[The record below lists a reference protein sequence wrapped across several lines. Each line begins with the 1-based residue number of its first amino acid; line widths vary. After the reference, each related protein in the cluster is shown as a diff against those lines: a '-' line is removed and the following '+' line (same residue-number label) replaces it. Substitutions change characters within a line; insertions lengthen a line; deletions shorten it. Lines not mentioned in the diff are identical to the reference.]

1 MDRFIKVSIVV
12 PNYNN
17 AHYLRECLDSLV
29 HQTLEDI
36 EIIVVNDGSTDESL
50 SIMREYEKNDDRVV
64 IIDKP
69 NSGYGHT
76 MNTGIRAAR
85 GEYIGILEADDY
97 VLVDMYESLYRKASE
112 NDLDFVKADFYRFYN
127 EDGKY
132 ELFYNELTYGK
143 KDYYN
148 RVLTPREDTA
158 TFRFVMNTW
167 SGIYKKSF
175 LEENNIWHNETPGAS
190 FQDNG
195 FWFKTFALAD
205 RAMFVNVPYYMNR
218 RDNPNS
224 SIHDKG
230 KVFAVSREYE
240 MIGNFLNDNPEL
252 KEKLVKTYWLKKYH
266 NYLFTY
272 NRIAEEHKK
281 MFLEHFRNE
290 YLEAQQNGELDSSV
304 FNDGEWENVSMIMN
318 NPDDFYEKE
327 KNKGYV
333 LGNVNSVNHED
344 GNPVVSVILPVFNV
358 EKYLRQ
364 CLDSIFRQTL
374 TNIEIICVDDG
385 STDGS
390 MKILEEYAAKDDRF
404 IILKQE
410 NSGAGVARNK
420 GLDIARG
427 DYLSFLDSDDF
438 FEPDLLKNT
447 VNQCEKHKADI
458 CIYKVDT
465 YHDVKDEFQP
475 ADYAFR
481 EQYLPKKVAFSYKSM
496 PNHIFSSFQNWAWN
510 KLFRRS
516 FVEENN
522 IRFQEIWRTNDLF
535 FTCTALVK
543 AKCICTYK
551 GVLAHYRIGMTTN
564 CQATNDKSPLD
575 FYNAFYALKKELV
588 RINVYKDVECS
599 FVNWA
604 LSGCVYN
611 LDSVRDVNKYEIIYD
626 KLVNG
631 GFAELGI
638 TAHSESYFYFKDRY
652 RSYQK
657 LMNTPMHVCIF
668 EKFLQ
673 ADKKVKELEQF
684 SAVSPLSSEQI
695 DKWKKLYLD
704 EQVKVQNLTF
714 ENTELHMAAK
724 ELQKKIEEKTRAE
737 QGDYLKKYY
746 SEEKRAGNPKISV
759 IIPIYNKD
767 EFLVEC
773 LDSIANQTLKD
784 IEIICVND
792 GSFDDSLPVL
802 VDYHNKDNRIVIIN
816 QENLGVSTARNN
828 GIKCARGEYIA
839 FADPDDWYPDDDIL
853 ETLYNTAEEN
863 NADICGGSFSIS
875 HFGALTLEFSGDMEG
890 YTFKQSGWINYSDYQ
905 FDYGFHRFLYKRS
918 VIEENNLVFP
928 QYKRFQDPPFLVKAM
943 QTVEKFYAVD
953 KIVYRFRDGHQ
964 MINWDVEKV
973 SGLLMGLTD
982 NLKISSENRYA
993 KLHLST
999 VRRLSEEYAQIIT
1012 DVICSGHSE
1021 LILLLSKACEAI
1033 DIGLIRTVIPDVN
1046 DGYAYE
1052 ILNALLEK
1060 IKNSSAKAVPAENKK
1075 SDKKL
1080 PAQTEQKPSLPV
1092 VSSKNNDAELQRTKS
1107 MLKHR
1112 SEELKKARNE
1122 LEQYQ
1127 FWLDSIRGS
1136 FSYRAGLFVTWIPR
1150 KLRELFHKGK

>member
-1 MDRFIKVSIVV
+1 MEERFIKVSVVV
-12 PNYNN
+12 PDYNN

-29 HQTLEDI
+29 HQTLRDI

-50 SIMREYEKNDDRVV
+50 SIMREYEKNDSRIV

-69 NSGYGHT
+69 NSGYGNT
-76 MNTGIRAAR
+76 MNVGIKAAR
-85 GEYIGILEADDY
+85 GEYIGIVEADDY
-97 VLVDMYESLYRKASE
+97 VLVDMYESLYRKAVE

-148 RVLTPREDTA
+148 RVLTPRDDTA

-175 LEENNIWHNETPGAS
+175 LEEKNIWHNETPGAS

-195 FWFKTFALAD
+195 FWFRTFALAD
-205 RAMFVNVPYYMNR
+205 RAMFVNIPYYMNR

-240 MIGNFLNDNPEL
+240 SIGKFLDDNPQL
-252 KEKLVKTYWLKKYH
+252 RQKLITTYWLKKYH

-290 YLEAQQNGELDSSV
+290 YLEADRNGELDRTV

-318 NPDDFYEKE
+318 DPEAFYEKE

-333 LGNVNSVNHED
+333 LGNINSVDHESD
-344 GNPVVSVILPVFNV
+344 TPVVSVILPVYNV

-364 CLDSIFRQTL
+364 CLDSIFRQTV

-390 MKILEEYAAKDDRF
+390 LKILEEYAAKDDRF
-404 IILKQE
+404 IILRQE
-410 NSGAGVARNK
+410 NSGAGAARNK
-420 GLDIARG
+420 GLDIAKG
-427 DYLSFLDSDDF
+427 KYLSFLDSDDF
-438 FEPDLLKNT
+438 FEPDLLKNA
-447 VNQCEKHKADI
+447 VSQCEKHKADI
-458 CIYKVDT
+458 CVYKVDT
-465 YHDVKDEFQP
+465 YHDVKEEFQP

-481 EQYLPKKVAFSYKSM
+481 EAYLPDKVAFSYKSM
-496 PNHIFSSFQNWAWN
+496 PNHIFSAFQNWAWN
-510 KLFRRS
+510 KLFRSS
-516 FVEENN
+516 FIKENN

-551 GVLAHYRIGMTTN
+551 GILAHYRIGMTTN

-575 FYNAFYALKKELV
+575 FYNAFLALKKELI

-599 FVNWA
+599 FVNWS
-604 LSGCVYN
+604 LSGCIYN

-638 TAHSESYFYFKDRY
+638 TNHSEPYFYFKDRY
-652 RSYQK
+652 KAYQK

-668 EKFLQ
+668 EKFVN
-673 ADKKVKELEQF
+673 ADKKVKELERLNMM
-684 SAVSPLSSEQI
+684 SPEAVCQLE
-695 DKWKKLYLD
+695 KWKGLYAD
-704 EQVKVQNLTF
+704 KCSENQKLTF
-714 ENTELHMAAK
+714 ENEELRKSAQ
-724 ELQKKIEEKTRAE
+724 ELQKRLESKIISE
-737 QGDYLKKYY
+737 QCDYLEKHYH
-746 SEEKRAGNPKISV
+746 EEKRIQNPKISV

-773 LDSIANQTLKD
+773 LDSITNQTLED

-792 GSFDDSLPVL
+792 GSIDDSLPIL
-802 VDYHNKDNRIVIIN
+802 IDYHKKDSRIVIIN
-816 QENLGVSTARNN
+816 QENSGVSAARNN
-828 GIKCARGEYIA
+828 GMKCARGEYIA
-839 FADPDDWYPDDDIL
+839 FADPDDWYPDNDVL
-853 ETLYNTAEEN
+853 ETLYRPAKEN

-875 HFGALTLEFSGDMEG
+875 HFGALTFEFSGDYEG
-890 YTFKQSGWINYSDYQ
+890 YTFKKQGWIKYSDYQ
-905 FDYGFHRFLYKRS
+905 FDYGFHRFLYRRS
-918 VIEENNLVFP
+918 MLENNNIVFP
-928 QYKRFQDPPFLVKAM
+928 PYRRFQDPPFFVKAM
-943 QTVEKFYAVD
+943 NTAGQFYAVD
-953 KIVYRFRDGHQ
+953 KVVYRFRDGHQ
-964 MINWDVEKV
+964 MIKWDSEKV
-973 SGLLMGLTD
+973 SGLLMGITD
-982 NLKISSENRYA
+982 NLRISSENRYA
-993 KLHLST
+993 KLHIRT
-999 VRRLSEEYAQIIT
+999 VKRLAEEYSQIIT
-1012 DVICSGHSE
+1012 DVICDGHSE
-1021 LILLLSKACEAI
+1021 LMLLLSKACEAI
-1033 DIGLIRTVIPDVN
+1033 DIELIRTVIPDVN

-1060 IKNSSAKAVPAENKK
+1060 IRNAEPAKPQKSDDNNSESANENK
-1075 SDKKL
+1075 SMTL
-1080 PAQTEQKPSLPV
+1080 PAAVYKS
-1092 VSSKNNDAELQRTKS
+1092 NDAEFQRTKA

-1127 FWLDSIRGS
+1127 FYLDSIRGS
-1136 FSYRAGLFVTWIPR
+1136 FSYRAGLFVTFIPR
-1150 KLRELFHKGK
+1150 KLRELLKGKK